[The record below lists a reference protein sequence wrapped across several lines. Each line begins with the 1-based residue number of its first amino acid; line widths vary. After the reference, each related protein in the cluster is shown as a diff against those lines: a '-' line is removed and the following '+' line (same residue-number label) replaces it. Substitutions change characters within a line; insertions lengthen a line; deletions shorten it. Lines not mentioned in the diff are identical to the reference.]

1 MAYDI
6 LEVASIP
13 RERDKLRGLLGEAR
27 YHRRIARIQRVAAL
41 VIMVLAVVLLFWSCS
56 MSNPGMTVVETLYLP
71 LVAR

>member
-56 MSNPGMTVVETLYLP
+56 SNPGMTVVETLYLP